1 MIIRKATQKDAEQ
14 IAAYLLLA
22 MEDLIFKFLGEKDRE
37 RATAFL
43 QHFTERENNQYSWQN
58 CLVAEEQNEVVAAIN
73 IYDGARFNELRAPVI
88 HYAKMQLNSH
98 YLPEEETQAGEM
110 YVDAL
115 AVSPNHQGK
124 GIGSK
129 LLQIVIDEYV
139 VEKRQILGLLVDEDN
154 PSAKSI
160 YIKLGFR
167 PVGKKMLA
175 GKHMEHLRIG
185 PSRDSC

>member
-1 MIIRKATQKDAEQ
+1 
-14 IAAYLLLA
+14 
-22 MEDLIFKFLGEKDRE
+22 
-37 RATAFL
+37 
-43 QHFTERENNQYSWQN
+43 
-58 CLVAEEQNEVVAAIN
+58 
-73 IYDGARFNELRAPVI
+73 
-88 HYAKMQLNSH
+88 
-98 YLPEEETQAGEM
+98 M

-154 PSAKSI
+154 PSAKRI